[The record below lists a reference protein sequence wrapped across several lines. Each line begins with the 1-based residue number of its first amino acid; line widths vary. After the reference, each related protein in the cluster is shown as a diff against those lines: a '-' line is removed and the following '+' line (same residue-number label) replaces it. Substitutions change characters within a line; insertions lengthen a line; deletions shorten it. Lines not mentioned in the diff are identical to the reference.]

1 MKLGSIYHIVF
12 LDHVAGGDEPYLCEV
27 FGRLLNDTPNSI
39 TIGSWTIVDDLSDEN
54 REVFCILKSTIQKKK
69 LLK

>member
-1 MKLGSIYHIVF
+1 M
-12 LDHVAGGDEPYLCEV
+12 AGGDEPYLCEV

-39 TIGSWTIVDDLSDEN
+39 TIESWTIVDDLSDEN